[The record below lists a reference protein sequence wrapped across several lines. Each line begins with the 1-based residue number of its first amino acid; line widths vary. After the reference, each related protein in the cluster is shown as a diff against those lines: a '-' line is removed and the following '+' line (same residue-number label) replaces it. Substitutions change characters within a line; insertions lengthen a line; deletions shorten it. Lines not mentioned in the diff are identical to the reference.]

1 MYSCEINHL
10 FISSSVHKNGSK
22 DNRKHEKLI
31 LAQNRENGNCVIYW
45 IKLILQS
52 FVNLK
57 RAIHNLK
64 YTLRFSRIY
73 VFTTTL
79 IYLLKQTTFCSKQLS
94 VSLTRDLYVSFSVS
108 VSKGAASQILLNVSL
123 LRLTESWI
131 KKKLSNGSYSY
142 IGIYCIK
149 SKISRTCISW
159 CQQIYS
165 NQNCCACKCSFYNNK
180 ILENS
185 KTLYYLLKKNIG
197 KSIFLCTFSFLFYSN
212 AFLSKFQSKILIKI
226 PTSVISFI
234 ENWFFIISLAIFKR
248 FRSF

>member
-1 MYSCEINHL
+1 MCY
-10 FISSSVHKNGSK
+10 
-22 DNRKHEKLI
+22 I
-31 LAQNRENGNCVIYW
+31 LW

-108 VSKGAASQILLNVSL
+108 VSKGAVSQTLLNVSL
-123 LRLTESWI
+123 LRLTESRI

-149 SKISRTCISW
+149 SKISRICISW

-165 NQNCCACKCSFYNNK
+165 NQNCCACKCSFCNSK

-212 AFLSKFQSKILIKI
+212 AFLSKFLPKVLIKI

-234 ENWFFIISLAIFKR
+234 EN
-248 FRSF
+248 